1 MQREQR
7 IEKLAEIK
15 AKEKPIGT
23 KKIHTSNGMEKFDV
37 WKIPLDYLILNKEN
51 GRINSRV
58 KSWEAISGE
67 TLNAEI
73 KEHEN
78 MLISWIKEAHKSENA
93 KTTES
98 LKRGQLIAGEVTAD
112 GVIVG
117 GNRRAS
123 LLRSIE
129 HNFLEAV
136 ILDEK
141 VGDDHIGLLRLEKS
155 LQHGV
160 DAQVDY
166 NPIEK
171 YLEITTVVDEFGGVE
186 RLDERDIMD
195 QIKTM
200 MPRYKSKADIEKDLN
215 IKKQMDIYLEQIG
228 AQGNYEA
235 LDEKEGFFVDF
246 VPALD
251 SYEPN
256 TDKWAGWQ
264 YKKKDLA
271 TLTQRIHTVT
281 RSQYQGGDDESKAYR
296 ALFKRRQK
304 GVNNIFGTK
313 RAWDAF
319 NTYWAEA
326 IAPIEAKMKTLDQI
340 KMENPDN
347 PLEAFKN
354 HERDIR
360 KELKGP
366 MEGVFKRSKEVL
378 IRIEKENEPE
388 KLLNSA
394 LETLKD
400 LHQLVEDGVFPPQ
413 EFDET
418 LYANADD
425 CRKMSEQIKNAF
437 PSR

>member
-1 MQREQR
+1 
-7 IEKLAEIK
+7 
-15 AKEKPIGT
+15 
-23 KKIHTSNGMEKFDV
+23 
-37 WKIPLDYLILNKEN
+37 
-51 GRINSRV
+51 
-58 KSWEAISGE
+58 
-67 TLNAEI
+67 
-73 KEHEN
+73 
-78 MLISWIKEAHKSENA
+78 
-93 KTTES
+93 TTES

-256 TDKWAGWQ
+256 TDKWA
-264 YKKKDLA
+264 
-271 TLTQRIHTVT
+271 
-281 RSQYQGGDDESKAYR
+281 
-296 ALFKRRQK
+296 
-304 GVNNIFGTK
+304 
-313 RAWDAF
+313 
-319 NTYWAEA
+319 
-326 IAPIEAKMKTLDQI
+326 
-340 KMENPDN
+340 
-347 PLEAFKN
+347 
-354 HERDIR
+354 
-360 KELKGP
+360 
-366 MEGVFKRSKEVL
+366 
-378 IRIEKENEPE
+378 
-388 KLLNSA
+388 
-394 LETLKD
+394 
-400 LHQLVEDGVFPPQ
+400 
-413 EFDET
+413 
-418 LYANADD
+418 
-425 CRKMSEQIKNAF
+425 
-437 PSR
+437 